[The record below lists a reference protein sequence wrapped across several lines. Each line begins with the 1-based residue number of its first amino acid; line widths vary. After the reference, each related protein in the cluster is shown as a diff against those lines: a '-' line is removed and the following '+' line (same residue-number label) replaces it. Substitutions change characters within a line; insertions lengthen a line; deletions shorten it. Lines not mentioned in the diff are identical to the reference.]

1 MNRLILIGNGFD
13 LAHGLKTSY
22 KDFIDWYWLKWRN
35 KLTTSSRREE
45 GDSLCSFKLKDKTVG
60 YWSLVW
66 GFVIRVVPQRLNSN
80 EFVELMKDNKWLV
93 DFKRSRF
100 LENISKSIE
109 TKGWVDIEE
118 EYYKLLKNIVRNNS
132 NIGDFVYW
140 GHPEILNKE
149 LSTLRE
155 ELIRYLSTI
164 EIKTELK
171 IDEIRKI
178 FYSPIQEDDISIAGH
193 HYFEDHLICHLKL
206 ESYNLIEMNK
216 RYYGKDVGYQ
226 IEKIDDLKQKYN
238 SSEKILPEVMGKTD
252 IKEYLSFPDKVLILN
267 FNYTDTD
274 SLYYEDNSNI
284 ETIHIHGEINQSEKI
299 IFGYGDELDDDYKEI
314 CKTNTNEYLK
324 NIKSIKYLEDD
335 KYRKV
340 LRFID
345 ESPFQIYILGHSC
358 GMSDRTL
365 LNTLFEH
372 RNCISIKPFY
382 HEDQGND
389 NYLDI
394 VQNISRDFTDMKLF
408 RDKVVNKLYCKP
420 LPQNNI
426 YGEKEHNKVRE

>member
-1 MNRLILIGNGFD
+1 MNRLILLGNGFD

-22 KDFIDWYWLKWRN
+22 KNFIDWYWLKWRD
-35 KLTTSSRREE
+35 KLISSSRRKEE
-45 GDSLCSFKLKDKTVG
+45 DSLCSFELKDTSVACW
-60 YWSLVW
+60 YLAWS
-66 GFVIRVVPQRLNSN
+66 FVFGQDPRSLNSN
-80 EFVELMKDNKWLV
+80 EFVDLMKNNTKIV
-93 DFKRSRF
+93 NFKRSRF

-109 TKGWVDIEE
+109 TRGWVDIEE
-118 EYYKLLKNIVRNNS
+118 EYYKLLKYIVRNNS
-132 NIGDFVYW
+132 TGDFVYW
-140 GHPEILNKE
+140 GHPEVLNKE

-155 ELIRYLSTI
+155 ELIRYLATI

-171 IDEIRKI
+171 IDEIKKI

-193 HYFEDHLICHLKL
+193 NYFEDHLICHLKL
-206 ESYNLIEMNK
+206 ESHDLIEMNK
-216 RYYGKDVGYQ
+216 RYYEKGVRYQ
-226 IEKIDDLKQKYN
+226 IKKIDEFKQKYN
-238 SSEKILPEVMGKTD
+238 SSENILPEIMRKTD
-252 IKEYLSFPDKVLILN
+252 IKEYLSFPDKVLIIN

-284 ETIHIHGEINQSEKI
+284 ETIHIHGEIHQSEKI

-340 LRFID
+340 LKFID

-408 RDKVVNKLYCKP
+408 RDKVVNKLFCKP

-426 YGEKEHNKVRE
+426 YREK